1 MSRQLISSKM
11 VGLTLF
17 YFIIALGNKKHIS
30 YGKLKDDDKS
40 TENCLNQLGR
50 QLDNNAKHRHA
61 SRTYEITCDPTER
74 NSGTRI
80 LKVRRCHLSSSS
92 QTFKHVYN
100 LTGLQPCSMKQIA
113 IDNLVLV
120 LT

>member
-1 MSRQLISSKM
+1 M

-61 SRTYEITCDPTER
+61 SRTYENNMRSRSLHAIQ
-74 NSGTRI
+74 
-80 LKVRRCHLSSSS
+80 LKEIVGPEYLKYEDAICHRHRKLLNM
-92 QTFKHVYN
+92 F
-100 LTGLQPCSMKQIA
+100 I
-113 IDNLVLV
+113 I
-120 LT
+120 

>member
-17 YFIIALGNKKHIS
+17 YFIITLGNKKHIS

-61 SRTYEITCDPTER
+61 SRTYEKLHAIQ
-74 NSGTRI
+74 
-80 LKVRRCHLSSSS
+80 LKEIVGPEYLKYEDAICHRHRKLLNMFIISLVYSHVR
-92 QTFKHVYN
+92 
-100 LTGLQPCSMKQIA
+100 
-113 IDNLVLV
+113 
-120 LT
+120 